1 MTKEER
7 KEYDKKYSIEN
18 KEKRRLA
25 SKEWRENN
33 KDKVSAYEQTEERK
47 KGQLSRA
54 KENNRKTTLKRKE
67 NKDIWNAY
75 RRANHK
81 ERINSDPLYRLKLN
95 IKSLISGSFK
105 KKGTNKSKRTIEIL
119 GCTFNEY
126 KTHIEN
132 QFEPWM
138 NWSNYGAYKVNG
150 IRTWQIDHIFP
161 ISLAN
166 SPERLIELNHY
177 TNLRPLDSKE
187 NLDKSNNVI

>member
-1 MTKEER
+1 MTEEE
-7 KEYDKKYSIEN
+7 K
-18 KEKRRLA
+18 KEKKRLA
-25 SKEWRENN
+25 SKLWRENN
-33 KDKVSAYEQTEERK
+33 KDKISAYEQTEERK
-47 KGQLSRA
+47 KQQ
-54 KENNRKTTLKRKE
+54 KESTKKQNPKTILKRKE
-67 NKDIWNAY
+67 NKETWNAY

-81 ERINSDPLYRLKLN
+81 ERINSNPLYRLKLN

-119 GCTFNEY
+119 GCTFPEY
-126 KTHIEN
+126 KAHIEA
-132 QFEPWM
+132 QFESWM
-138 NWSNYGAYKVNG
+138 NWNNYGAYKVNG

-187 NLDKSNNVI
+187 NLDKRNNII